1 MKKAAVIIPI
11 YKKEPTSTEITSI
24 EQTTN
29 VLKNFAIFFVC
40 PNSLDTT
47 KYERFKAEFEKFDD
61 KYFKNLRS
69 YSILMLKKEFYERFS
84 NFEFVLICQPD
95 AYVFEDKLDYW
106 CDKGFDCIGAPWF
119 EGFNNATENSKMLD
133 FVGNG
138 GFSLRKTKS
147 MLQISTPEIFR
158 KTFREIFEENTKKKL
173 ISNILQIPKILF
185 FYAVQFVNPTIF
197 NKSIYED
204 WLIATKAQKLMPE
217 FKFPSATEAA
227 KFSFEQFPEKLY
239 EQTGGELPFGCHAF
253 AKYNPEFWR
262 KFIDF

>member
-11 YKKEPTSTEITSI
+11 YKKDPTSTEIISI
-24 EQTTN
+24 EQTTDI
-29 VLKNFAIFFVC
+29 LKNFSIFFVC
-40 PNSLDTT
+40 PNSLDTQNY
-47 KYERFKAEFEKFDD
+47 KRFNAEFEKFDN

-69 YSILMLKKEFYERFS
+69 YSILMLKKEFYKRFL

-95 AYVFEDKLDYW
+95 TYVFEDRLEYW
-106 CDKGFDCIGAPWF
+106 CNKDFDYIGAPWF
-119 EGFNNATENSKMLD
+119 EGFNNATENSKMLTL
-133 FVGNG
+133 VGNG

-147 MLQISTPEIFR
+147 MLKISTPEIFR
-158 KTFREIFEENTKKKL
+158 KKFLEIFEENKKKKL

-185 FYAVQFVNPTIF
+185 FYAVQFINPTIF

-204 WLIATKAQKLMPE
+204 WLIATKAQKILPE
-217 FKFPSATEAA
+217 FKIPNATEAA

-239 EQTGGELPFGCHAF
+239 KLTNGQLPFGCHAF
-253 AKYNPEFWR
+253 EKYDPEFWR